1 MVSSQDAHLYNQ
13 DMARGWESKS
23 VEEQQAEAAERKQA
37 PKSRISPQQ
46 AVLLRKLEGVR
57 LSRQRVLQQLS
68 RAQDHRLRQM
78 LEQALA
84 DLDREIE
91 TLARAKP

>member
-1 MVSSQDAHLYNQ
+1 MQDERLYNQ

-23 VEEQQAEAAERKQA
+23 VEEQQTEAAERKQA

-46 AVLLRKLEGVR
+46 AVLLRELEGLR

-68 RAQDHRLRQM
+68 GARDHRVQQM

-84 DLDREIE
+84 DLDRKIEI
-91 TLARAKP
+91 LAPRNP

>member
-68 RAQDHRLRQM
+68 RAQDHRLRQI